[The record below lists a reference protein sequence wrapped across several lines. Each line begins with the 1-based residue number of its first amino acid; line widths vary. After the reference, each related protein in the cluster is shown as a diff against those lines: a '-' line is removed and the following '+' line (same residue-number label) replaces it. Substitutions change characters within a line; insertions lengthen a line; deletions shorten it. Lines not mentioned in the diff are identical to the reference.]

1 MIEKD
6 VQDTL
11 KKCMEMNTEDYKKMK
26 LTDRALGRL
35 MRIVAP
41 LM

>member
-1 MIEKD
+1 MEQDI
-6 VQDTL
+6 QDTL
-11 KKCMEMNTEDYKKMK
+11 KKCIEVKVEDYKKLK
-26 LTDRALGRL
+26 LTDRALGRI